1 LFTEIIAAAKKRGE
15 VMSASKN
22 IRGKS
27 FLEQSKSGKG
37 SPCACGSIGRF
48 EPAIWETRKRQYT
61 EAHCQWVRAFA
72 AYSKFDSVSSQ
83 QLKAVWPF

>member
-1 LFTEIIAAAKKRGE
+1 MFVHRNNCCCQKKRGSYVGIE
-15 VMSASKN
+15 N

-48 EPAIWETRKRQYT
+48 EPAIWQ
-61 EAHCQWVRAFA
+61 
-72 AYSKFDSVSSQ
+72 
-83 QLKAVWPF
+83 